1 MLVLSYCICDSL
13 FQAYKFQEDFKSAL
27 EGFSQA
33 SLLDPG
39 WKEPELQEK
48 RLLMYLT
55 CVADLV
61 EAKVWFVF
69 TSPLQLEGSE
79 TQVLFSCTGDC
90 KWLKLCQF
98 FWFSYSRTQ
107 WLKHLWNHENLLE
120 TGVVQANEC

>member
-1 MLVLSYCICDSL
+1 MGGISMLVLSYGICNFL
-13 FQAYKFQEDFKSAL
+13 LQAYKFQEDFKSAL

-61 EAKVWFVF
+61 EAKVWLAFL
-69 TSPLQLEGSE
+69 SPLQLAGII
-79 TQVLFSCTGDC
+79 
-90 KWLKLCQF
+90 
-98 FWFSYSRTQ
+98 
-107 WLKHLWNHENLLE
+107 LWHWKRHKVSIFL
-120 TGVVQANEC
+120 V